1 MSDERT
7 NLLKLV
13 FPNGFPSSWEYNT
26 SFDDYISKLG
36 TYKVEDLAKEPSRLN
51 DEKVGIHE
59 QTQELAVTNY
69 KTFIETAQCSRDL
82 FSQFNSIESKLDDL
96 LEDIPNFEKRCQLFG
111 EETSGIN
118 NLRRLNS
125 LTLTRNAQLLEI
137 LELPQLMN
145 SFINDG
151 LYESALELAGYVR
164 KLHTKHPDVP
174 IFKSIVS
181 DVDKAWLLM
190 LHQLLTQLKQELT
203 LPKCLQIVSHLRRMQ
218 VFTETELRLKFLQT
232 RNAWLQSCLNAI
244 PKDNATY
251 HLNKTVEVTRVNL
264 FNIITQYRAIFN
276 DDEHSPLASIKS
288 QQVNQNVIFF
298 TWIRDKISEFL
309 QTLEDD
315 LAQGVSSIDSILA
328 QCMYFGISFSKV
340 GCDFRS
346 LLVPIFTHKIA
357 HDFETS
363 VDEAVRKFET
373 NMERFTLIN
382 KNHPNIPWKTKN
394 DDPLQPPDSLLEFYP
409 LAEFLNNILTALN
422 ELKLCAPVATV
433 KAVVDSLQSS
443 LLVIARSILVLH
455 GQEQQA
461 FTANSKDAFT
471 RLCMSFADDLV
482 PYLQKCVHIIF
493 PPSNIASSL
502 GVNVQVLQNEGLTF
516 LNKELIVE
524 PIRHLLPVKINPLL
538 NMVEPT
544 QNEESAKPEN
554 DANSDKS
561 EDILVDDAIKT

>member
-1 MSDERT
+1 MSDET
-7 NLLKLV
+7 SNLLKLV
-13 FPNGFPSSWEYNT
+13 FPNGFPSAWEYST
-26 SFDDYISKLG
+26 AFSDYISRLG
-36 TYKVEDLAKEPSRLN
+36 TYKVEDLSREPARLN
-51 DEKVGIHE
+51 EEKASIHE

-82 FSQFNSIESKLDDL
+82 FTQFNTIEEKLDNL
-96 LEDIPNFEKRCQLFG
+96 LEDIPEFEKKCQLFG

-151 LYESALELAGYVR
+151 LYEDALELASYVR
-164 KLHTKHPDVP
+164 KLHNKHPDVP
-174 IFKSIVS
+174 IFKSIVA

-218 VFTETELRLKFLQT
+218 VFTESELRLKFLQT
-232 RNAWLQSCLNAI
+232 RNTWLQSCLNAI
-244 PKDNATY
+244 PKDNANY
-251 HLNKTVEVTRVNL
+251 HLNKTIEVTRVNL

-298 TWIRDKISEFL
+298 TWIRDKISDFL
-309 QTLEDD
+309 ATLEHD
-315 LAQGVSSIDSILA
+315 LNQGVSSIDTILA
-328 QCMYFGISFSKV
+328 QCMYFGVSFSKV

-346 LLVPIFTHKIA
+346 SLIPIFTNKIVT
-357 HDFETS
+357 DFENAIN
-363 VDEAVRKFET
+363 DAIKRFEL

-382 KNHPNIPWKTKN
+382 KNHSNVPWKNKN
-394 DDPLQPPDSLLEFYP
+394 EDPLQPPDSLLEFYP
-409 LAEFLNNILTALN
+409 IAEFLNNVLTALN
-422 ELKLCAPVATV
+422 ELKLCAPIAAA
-433 KAVVDSLQSS
+433 KAVVDSLQHA
-443 LLVIARSILVLH
+443 LLVIAKSILVLH

-461 FTANSKDAFT
+461 FTANAKDAFT
-471 RLCMSFADDLV
+471 RLCMCFADDLV
-482 PYLQKCVHIIF
+482 PYIQKCVHIIF
-493 PPSNIASSL
+493 PPSNIATVL

-516 LNKELIVE
+516 LNKDVIVD
-524 PIRHLLPVKINPLL
+524 PIRHLLPVKITPVLDL
-538 NMVEPT
+538 VESET
-544 QNEESAKPEN
+544 KIEASDNRNELT
-554 DANSDKS
+554 S
-561 EDILVDDAIKT
+561 E

>member
-1 MSDERT
+1 MSDERS

-13 FPNGFPSSWEYNT
+13 FPDGFPSSWEYSTTFN
-26 SFDDYISKLG
+26 DYITKLG
-36 TYKVEDLAKEPSRLN
+36 AFKVEDLSKEPHRLN
-51 DEKVGIHE
+51 DEKTTIHE

-82 FSQFNSIESKLDDL
+82 FTQFNSIESKLDQL
-96 LEDIPNFEKRCQLFG
+96 LDDIPNFEQKCQLFG

-151 LYESALELAGYVR
+151 LYEDALELAGYVR
-164 KLHTKHPDVP
+164 KLHTKHPDIP
-174 IFKSIVS
+174 IFKSIAV

-190 LHQLLTQLKQELT
+190 LHQLLSQLKQELT
-203 LPKCLQIVSHLRRMQ
+203 LPKCLQIVGHLRRMQ

-232 RNAWLQSCLNAI
+232 RNAWLQTCLATI
-244 PKDNATY
+244 PKDNATH

-309 QTLEDD
+309 QTLEED
-315 LAQGVSSIDSILA
+315 LNRDVSSIDSILA
-328 QCMYFGISFSKV
+328 QCMYFGVSFSKV

-346 LLVPIFTHKIA
+346 LLVPIFTNKIA
-357 HDFETS
+357 KDFERS
-363 VDEAVRKFET
+363 VEGAATKFES

-382 KNHPNIPWKTKN
+382 KNHSNVPWKNKN
-394 DDPLQPPDSLLEFYP
+394 EDPLQPPDTLLEFYP
-409 LAEFLNNILTALN
+409 LAEFLNNVLTALN
-422 ELKLCAPVATV
+422 ELKLCAPIATV
-433 KAVVDSLQSS
+433 KTVVDSLQRA
-443 LLVIARSILVLH
+443 LLVIAKAVLVLH

-461 FTANSKDAFT
+461 FTSNSKDAFT

-482 PYLQKCVHIIF
+482 PYVQKCVHIIY

-502 GVNVQVLQNEGLTF
+502 GVNVQLLQNEGLTF
-516 LNKELIVE
+516 LNKEAIVE
-524 PIRHLLPVKINPLL
+524 PIRHLLPVKISPVL
-538 NMVEPT
+538 NTSHAE
-544 QNEESAKPEN
+544 NKAESEK
-554 DANSDKS
+554 
-561 EDILVDDAIKT
+561 DDAEQDEPPVE